1 LSGNKPKPTVIA
13 KGKEFM
19 ASNRF
24 TLQSFFLRLIF
35 ALVLVYASYN
45 PSGYSFFHWAKDAL
59 FGDALAISPP
69 FAMSAVILL
78 IGWTIYL
85 RATLLA
91 LGGLGLSLAFAFFA
105 IIVWW
110 FIDLK
115 LLSFDSISVMT
126 YIALF
131 ILAAILATGMSW
143 SHLRRR
149 MSGQADVDDIAD

>member
-1 LSGNKPKPTVIA
+1 
-13 KGKEFM
+13 M

-24 TLQSFFLRLIF
+24 TVQSFLLRLVF

-59 FGDALAISPP
+59 FGESLAISPP

-78 IGWTIYL
+78 IGWIIYL

-110 FIDLK
+110 FIDLG
-115 LLSFDSISVMT
+115 LLSIDSISVMT

-149 MSGQADVDDIAD
+149 MSGQTDVDDVAD

>member
-1 LSGNKPKPTVIA
+1 
-13 KGKEFM
+13 M

-24 TLQSFFLRLIF
+24 TVQSFLLRLIF

-45 PSGYSFFHWAKDAL
+45 PSGYSFFHWAKEAL
-59 FGDALAISPP
+59 FGDTLAISPP

-91 LGGLGLSLAFAFFA
+91 LGALGLGLAFAFFA

-110 FIDLK
+110 FIDLG
-115 LLSFDSISVMT
+115 LISFDSISVMT

-149 MSGQADVDDIAD
+149 MSGQTDVDDIAD

>member
-1 LSGNKPKPTVIA
+1 
-13 KGKEFM
+13 M
-19 ASNRF
+19 ASHRF
-24 TLQSFFLRLIF
+24 TVQSFLLRLIF

-59 FGDALAISPP
+59 FGEALAISPP
-69 FAMSAVILL
+69 FAMSAVILI

-149 MSGQADVDDIAD
+149 MSGQSDVDDIAD

>member
-1 LSGNKPKPTVIA
+1 
-13 KGKEFM
+13 M
-19 ASNRF
+19 ASKGF
-24 TLQSFFLRLIF
+24 SVQSFLLRLIF

-45 PSGYSFFHWAKDAL
+45 PSGYSFFHWAKNAL

-91 LGGLGLSLAFAFFA
+91 LGGLGLSLAFAFFV

-110 FIDLK
+110 FIDLG

-149 MSGQADVDDIAD
+149 MSGQTDVDDVAD

>member
-1 LSGNKPKPTVIA
+1 
-13 KGKEFM
+13 M
-19 ASNRF
+19 ASNHF
-24 TLQSFFLRLIF
+24 TIQSFLLRLVF

-59 FGDALAISPP
+59 FGESLAISPP

-78 IGWTIYL
+78 IGWSVYL

-110 FIDLK
+110 FIDLG

-131 ILAAILATGMSW
+131 ILAAILTTGMSW

-149 MSGQADVDDIAD
+149 MSGQKDVDDVAD

>member
-1 LSGNKPKPTVIA
+1 
-13 KGKEFM
+13 M
-19 ASNRF
+19 ASKGF
-24 TLQSFFLRLIF
+24 SVQSFLLRLIF

-45 PSGYSFFHWAKDAL
+45 PSGYSFFHWAKNAL
-59 FGDALAISPP
+59 FEEALAISPP

-91 LGGLGLSLAFAFFA
+91 LGGLGLSLAFAFFV

-110 FIDLK
+110 FIDLG

-149 MSGQADVDDIAD
+149 MSGQTDVDDVTD

>member
-1 LSGNKPKPTVIA
+1 
-13 KGKEFM
+13 M
-19 ASNRF
+19 ASNHF
-24 TLQSFFLRLIF
+24 TIQSFLLRLVF

-59 FGDALAISPP
+59 FGESLAISPP

-78 IGWTIYL
+78 IGWSVYL

-110 FIDLK
+110 FIDLG

-149 MSGQADVDDIAD
+149 MSGQTDVDDVAD

>member
-1 LSGNKPKPTVIA
+1 
-13 KGKEFM
+13 M
-19 ASNRF
+19 ASKGF
-24 TLQSFFLRLIF
+24 SVQSFLLRLIF

-45 PSGYSFFHWAKDAL
+45 PSGYSFFHWAKNAL
-59 FGDALAISPP
+59 FEEALAISPP

-91 LGGLGLSLAFAFFA
+91 LGGLGLSLAFAFFV

-110 FIDLK
+110 FIDLG

-149 MSGQADVDDIAD
+149 MSGQTDVDDVAD